1 MQLFLFLL
9 LVLLLHDR
17 WVKSNA
23 KYQGKKN
30 IKKKKKKLNIRSA
43 YLNPML
49 ELESWSNE
57 SKSMIVTARMTTSV
71 VKQACIE

>member
-1 MQLFLFLL
+1 MMQLFLFLL
-9 LVLLLHDR
+9 LVLLPHDR

-30 IKKKKKKLNIRSA
+30 INNKKLNIRLA

-49 ELESWSNE
+49 EFES
-57 SKSMIVTARMTTSV
+57 
-71 VKQACIE
+71 

>member
-1 MQLFLFLL
+1 MMQLFLFLL

-49 ELESWSNE
+49 ELES
-57 SKSMIVTARMTTSV
+57 
-71 VKQACIE
+71 